1 MTAKHDAITH
11 THSLIRIRDAILNAL
26 TAQQARRAKYDGDD
40 WIAAERQVMLD
51 ETNEWRALL
60 GKPPV
65 DVAAIQRVEQWACG
79 HSDYSSKFA
88 LYCAEI
94 ALDCG
99 PGEP

>member
-1 MTAKHDAITH
+1 MKTE
-11 THSLIRIRDAILNAL
+11 SLIRIRDALLGAL
-26 TAQQARRAKYDGDD
+26 TVQQARRKQYDGDD
-40 WIAAERQVMLD
+40 WIAAERKVMLD

-65 DVAAIQRVEQWACG
+65 SVEQIHRVEQWATG

-88 LYCAEI
+88 LYCAEL